1 MRIDG
6 QRFGG
11 TCSCG
16 KTHEMT
22 TKLSVIEAGALLR
35 FSQYMKE
42 LDLDEDH
49 LCVIYDSNTYQAVPE
64 ERRPKAL
71 QEIIL
76 NPEGL
81 HANEFSTAE
90 VFSQLRDDITIIAGV
105 GGGTVNDI
113 ARYCAN
119 DRKLQLISIPSAAS
133 CDAFGSDVAAM
144 TWEGLKKS
152 ISCLSPILVVAD
164 LDIIKEAPADLILS
178 GIGDMLGKFIAL
190 AEWKIANALTGE
202 AFCQNI
208 HDIMDE
214 AVTNIMTNCMKAQAG
229 DDEAVAQVM
238 YGLLMSGIAMQMFG
252 NSRPASGAE
261 HHISHFIEIEP
272 KAFGETSSASHGEKV
287 GVGTILVSKEYHRLA
302 QIEDIT
308 PYVIPYQPFDKDW
321 MKSYLGEH
329 LYEPSLKEHENDALA
344 KVTPEAL
351 ISTWPKIR
359 EIVAGIPT
367 AETIF
372 DTMAQL
378 GAKRNLSDIGI
389 SEDRLAE
396 ILDNSPLAR
405 NRLTLM
411 RIRRMMNKE
420 VHNLG

>member
-6 QRFGG
+6 QRYGG
-11 TCSCG
+11 LCSCG

-22 TKLSVIEAGALLR
+22 TKLSIIESGALLR
-35 FSQYMKE
+35 FNEYMNE
-42 LDLDEDH
+42 LDLDQDH
-49 LCVIYDSNTYQAVPE
+49 LLVVYDKNTYQAIPE
-64 ERRPKAL
+64 DRRPKAL
-71 QEIIL
+71 QEVIL
-76 NPEGL
+76 DPAGL

-90 VFSQLRDDITIIAGV
+90 VMEQMRDDITIIVGV
-105 GGGTVNDI
+105 GGGTINDI
-113 ARYCAN
+113 ARFCGY
-119 DRKLQLISIPSAAS
+119 KKGLPLISVPTAAS

-152 ISCLSPILVVAD
+152 ISCLSPVLVIAD
-164 LDIIKEAPADLILS
+164 LDIIKAAPADLILS

-190 AEWKIANALTGE
+190 AEWKIAHAVTGE
-202 AFCQNI
+202 AFCQEI

-214 AVTNIMTNCMKAQAG
+214 AVTNIMSNCKKAQNG

-261 HHISHFIEIEP
+261 HHISHFIEIETES
-272 KAFGETSSASHGEKV
+272 FGERSDASHGEKV
-287 GVGTILVSKEYHRLA
+287 GVGTILASAEYHRLA
-302 QIEDIT
+302 QIEDIA

-321 MKSYLGEH
+321 VRSYVGER
-329 LYEPSLKEHENDALA
+329 LYEPTLKEHENDALA

-351 ISTWPKIR
+351 INNWPKIR
-359 EIVAGIPT
+359 EIVSQIPT
-367 AETIF
+367 AEALF

-378 GAKRNLSDIGI
+378 GAKRSLSDIGI
-389 SEDRLAE
+389 SEDKLAE
-396 ILDNSPLAR
+396 LLDNSPLAR

-411 RIRRMMNKE
+411 RMRRMMTKE
-420 VHNLG
+420 VH

>member
-11 TCSCG
+11 ACSCG

-35 FSQYMKE
+35 FNDYIDE
-42 LDLDEDH
+42 LGLDGDH
-49 LCVIYDSNTYQAVPE
+49 LCVIYDSNTYQAVPKD
-64 ERRPKAL
+64 RRPKAM

-76 NPEGL
+76 DPQGL

-90 VFSQLRDDITIIAGV
+90 VFEQMVDGITMIAGV

-113 ARYCAN
+113 ARFCGYKKN
-119 DRKLQLISIPSAAS
+119 LPLISIPTAAS

-152 ISCLSPILVVAD
+152 ISCLSPVLVVAD
-164 LDIIKEAPADLILS
+164 LDIIKAAPSDLILS

-190 AEWKIANALTGE
+190 AEWKIAHAVTGE
-202 AFCQNI
+202 AFCQEI

-214 AVTNIMTNCMKAQAG
+214 AVTNIMTNCKKAQDG

-261 HHISHFIEIEP
+261 HHISHFIEIETE
-272 KAFGETSSASHGEKV
+272 AFGETSDASHGEKV
-287 GVGTILVSKEYHRLA
+287 GVGTVLASAEYHRLT
-302 QIEDIT
+302 QIEDIA

-321 MKSYLGEH
+321 VRSYVGER
-329 LYEPSLKEHENDALA
+329 LYEPTLKEHENDALA

-351 ISTWPKIR
+351 ISNWPKIR
-359 EIVAGIPT
+359 QIVSQIPT
-367 AETIF
+367 AEQLY
-372 DTMAQL
+372 DTLAQL
-378 GAKRNLSDIGI
+378 GAKRSLSDIGI
-389 SEDRLAE
+389 SEDKLAE
-396 ILDNSPLAR
+396 LLDNSPLAR

-411 RIRRMMNKE
+411 RMRRMMTKE
-420 VHNLG
+420 VR

>member
-6 QRFGG
+6 QCYGG
-11 TCSCG
+11 LCSCG

-22 TKLSVIEAGALLR
+22 TKLSIIESGALLR
-35 FSQYMKE
+35 FNEYMNE
-42 LDLDEDH
+42 LDLDQDH
-49 LCVIYDSNTYQAVPE
+49 LLVVYDKNTYQAIPE
-64 ERRPKAL
+64 DRRPKAL
-71 QEIIL
+71 QEVIL
-76 NPEGL
+76 DPTGL

-90 VFSQLRDDITIIAGV
+90 VMGQMRDDITIIVGV

-113 ARYCAN
+113 ARFCGY
-119 DRKLQLISIPSAAS
+119 KKGLPLISVPTAAS

-152 ISCLSPILVVAD
+152 ISCLSPVLVIAD
-164 LDIIKEAPADLILS
+164 LDIIKAAPADLILS

-190 AEWKIANALTGE
+190 AEWKIAHAVIGE
-202 AFCQNI
+202 AFCQEI

-214 AVTNIMTNCMKAQAG
+214 AVTNIMSNCKKAQNG

-261 HHISHFIEIEP
+261 HHISHFIEIETE
-272 KAFGETSSASHGEKV
+272 AFGERSDASHGEKV
-287 GVGTILVSKEYHRLA
+287 GVGTILASAEYHRLA
-302 QIEDIT
+302 QIEDIA

-321 MKSYLGEH
+321 VRSYVGER
-329 LYEPSLKEHENDALA
+329 LYEPTLKEHENDALA

-351 ISTWPKIR
+351 INNWPKIR
-359 EIVAGIPT
+359 EIVAQIPT
-367 AETIF
+367 SEQLY

-378 GAKRNLSDIGI
+378 GAKRSLSDIGI
-389 SEDRLAE
+389 SEDKLAE
-396 ILDNSPLAR
+396 LLDNSPLAR

-411 RIRRMMNKE
+411 RMRRMMTKE
-420 VHNLG
+420 VH